1 MQCSHSRHAKII
13 RVWSYNKTRLVYIDA
28 NITSIKTFQKCSKN
42 GKHELHA
49 SVYAKKTQDVHVIF

>member
-13 RVWSYNKTRLVYIDA
+13 RVWSYNKTRLFYIDA

-49 SVYAKKTQDVHVIF
+49 NVYAKKTQDVHVIF